1 MEYMDIE
8 TVKEL
13 DHVFGDIE
21 ELQKFRCLMMQ
32 YECAMLEVKTK
43 LDVLNT
49 ELSVQNSRNPIE
61 SIKCRIKEP
70 DSIMKKMKRQEIPFS
85 VDNIEKNLNDI
96 AGVRVIC
103 SFPDDIYTLAGYLEK
118 QDDIKLIK
126 KKDYISHPKPNG
138 YRSLHLILEVPIFLT
153 NEKKMMRVEV
163 QFRTIAMDFWASLEH
178 KIAYKFEGNPPD
190 YLETELKACADMVD
204 MLDAKMFSLNQA
216 IMEIGWTRREEAE
229 KKLEEERLQEEA
241 RQQAQRAREIVEG
254 QKAGQGTEPENG
266 GKA

>member
-103 SFPDDIYTLAGYLEK
+103 SFPDDIYTLADYLEK

-153 NEKKMMRVEV
+153 NEKKMMGELGAQVKIQKRYR
-163 QFRTIAMDFWASLEH
+163 QCTGHFTGSLLLC
-178 KIAYKFEGNPPD
+178 G
-190 YLETELKACADMVD
+190 ADLTVRRQ
-204 MLDAKMFSLNQA
+204 DAADQGA
-216 IMEIGWTRREEAE
+216 AGREE
-229 KKLEEERLQEEA
+229 R
-241 RQQAQRAREIVEG
+241 
-254 QKAGQGTEPENG
+254 
-266 GKA
+266 

>member
-13 DHVFGDIE
+13 DDILKDDE
-21 ELQKFRCLMMQ
+21 ELQRYRCLMMQ

-70 DSIMKKMKRQEIPFS
+70 DSIMNKMKRLEVPFT
-85 VDNIEKNLNDI
+85 VKNIEENLNDI
-96 AGVRVIC
+96 AGLRVIC
-103 SFPDDIYTLAGYLEK
+103 SFPDDIYTLVDYLVK
-118 QDDIKLIK
+118 QDDIRLIQ
-126 KKDYISHPKPNG
+126 KKDYIKNPKPNG

-153 NEKKMMRVEV
+153 KEKKMMRVEV

-178 KIAYKFEGNPPD
+178 KLKYKKDIENAEVISQDLYFCAELISQLDGRMQQIRRR
-190 YLETELKACADMVD
+190 LE
-204 MLDAKMFSLNQA
+204 
-216 IMEIGWTRREEAE
+216 E
-229 KKLEEERLQEEA
+229 KK
-241 RQQAQRAREIVEG
+241 EI
-254 QKAGQGTEPENG
+254 
-266 GKA
+266 

>member
-103 SFPDDIYTLAGYLEK
+103 SFPDDIYTLADYLEK

-178 KIAYKFEGNPPD
+178 HLRYKSNVEVPPNLSDDLKHCVDVIA
-190 YLETELKACADMVD
+190 ETDEDMQRI
-204 MLDAKMFSLNQA
+204 AKDL
-216 IMEIGWTRREEAE
+216 GVLR
-229 KKLEEERLQEEA
+229 
-241 RQQAQRAREIVEG
+241 
-254 QKAGQGTEPENG
+254 
-266 GKA
+266 